1 MSEFFNVTDVN
12 VVMQCDHC
20 GSRATFII
28 RAEYTDF
35 RDADDNDRYTE
46 KAFTTWYIM
55 QCQSC
60 SRPTFAESSKIVNGD
75 LNKII
80 VGPYTAIL
88 YPAERTPLANLPE
101 AIEKKYEEALRV
113 RNSSPSSCA
122 VLVRKT
128 LEAVCKHENAQGRVL
143 ADKLKDLAN
152 SGRIPQTLA
161 DVALHL
167 KQLGNLGAH
176 FDEDEVTQDDVLIIL
191 DFVELLL
198 EYLYV
203 APTKIEAVRK
213 RLGK

>member
-1 MSEFFNVTDVN
+1 MANCVLKTEGDVMSYFFNVSDIN

-20 GSRATFII
+20 GKRATFII

-35 RDADDNDRYTE
+35 RDAADDPYTE
-46 KAFTTWYIM
+46 KAFVTWYIM

-60 SRPTFAESSKIVNGD
+60 SRPTFTESSKIVNGD
-75 LNKII
+75 LNKIV

-88 YPAERTPLANLPE
+88 YPAERTPLTNLPE

-113 RNSSPSSCA
+113 RNISPSSCA

-128 LEAVCKHENAQGRVL
+128 LEAVCRHENAQGRVL

-167 KQLGNLGAH
+167 KQLGNLL
-176 FDEDEVTQDDVLIIL
+176 TSC
-191 DFVELLL
+191 
-198 EYLYV
+198 
-203 APTKIEAVRK
+203 
-213 RLGK
+213 